1 MKESS
6 AIFEG
11 VLIDEDVD
19 RRETIPNTWFVVNQT
34 FKVKVTRTW
43 KGKLAPHVAVSKMD
57 IIEHCVG
64 SRVDFKYAPILFSPG
79 QRVIIYAKQDGQD
92 SYSMLRL
99 GYFFVGAGLQPSFLN
114 QNYGPGTPP

>member
-34 FKVKVTRTW
+34 FRVQVTRMW
-43 KGKLAPHVAVSKMD
+43 KGKVAPRVVVSKMD
-57 IIEHCVG
+57 IVEQCVG
-64 SRVDFKYAPILFSPG
+64 SRVDFKYTPILFAPG

-99 GYFFVGAGLQPSFLN
+99 GYFFVGAGRQPSSLN
-114 QNYGPGTPP
+114 QSYGPGNVP